1 MIKTRLTEAFGL
13 DHPVISAPMAFA
25 AGGALA
31 ASVSRAGGLGLIG
44 GAYGDPDWIEQQFQ
58 AAGNTEVGC
67 GVITWAVAERP
78 EIVGGILQHK
88 PRALFLS
95 FADPK
100 SFIDMADAADVPVIC
115 QVQTLKDA
123 KHAIECGARVIVA
136 QGSEAGGH
144 GESRGTFTLV
154 PEIADFIAAK
164 SPDTLLCAAGG
175 IADGRGLAASLML
188 GADGVLIGS
197 RFWAS
202 EEALVHPNMLEA
214 AFNST
219 GDDTV
224 RSSVMDIARRLNW
237 PDRYTGCDDATDK
250 VSTKRQSASPRTEL
264 SGRRFRCLRLGRRG
278 KAKSAR
284 TAVRARRNPVSG
296 FSDQQCR
303 RFRKTGG
310 GIDDTGL
317 GRVSRSN
324 FTTRSRGKQNR
335 NLDQVRQGQDDLFP
349 Q

>member
-78 EIVGGILQHK
+78 EIVEGILQHK

-237 PDRYTGCDDATDK
+237 PDRYTARVLKNGFTD
-250 VSTKRQSASPRTEL
+250 QWHE
-264 SGRRFRCLRLGRRG
+264 
-278 KAKSAR
+278 
-284 TAVRARRNPVSG
+284 
-296 FSDQQCR
+296 
-303 RFRKTGG
+303 
-310 GIDDTGL
+310 
-317 GRVSRSN
+317 
-324 FTTRSRGKQNR
+324 
-335 NLDQVRQGQDDLFP
+335 NLDGLLEDQDKQADLWRAAWVEGNTDIANTFVGEVAGLIKNVQP
-349 Q
+349 AAEILSSIVADAHALLNRGS